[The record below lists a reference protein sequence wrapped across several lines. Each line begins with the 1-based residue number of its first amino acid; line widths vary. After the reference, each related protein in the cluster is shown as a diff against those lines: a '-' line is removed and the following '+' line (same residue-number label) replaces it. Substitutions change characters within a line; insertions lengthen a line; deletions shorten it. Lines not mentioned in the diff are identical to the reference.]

1 MRLARCA
8 RDPGHYRATTGTGY
22 SAEAMANGGPPP
34 CSDEPI
40 WNVWLAAFHAPSL
53 AVVDELGVFVA
64 LAEHSASATELASRL
79 GIELRATESMLG
91 LMTALGFL
99 TACDGRFALAE
110 VTRTYLLPTSPFY
123 WGGLLRWIRN
133 TPIDCN
139 KLIDGL
145 RRGNAASTSRVA
157 GLLWSAA
164 APPTGALISF
174 THAMHAHSFGLA
186 VRAAAALPLSGVTT
200 LLDVG
205 GGSGSYAIAMAL
217 RDPELRCTVFD
228 LPVVCEVSR
237 DYVASHG
244 VANRVSHHAA
254 NMFSD
259 PWPRGFDAVFMSDIF
274 HDWDDAK
281 CLTLA
286 EAAFATIPPGGR
298 LIVHEMLLDA
308 CKTSPRNAA
317 AYSMAMVFA
326 TEGRQRTARELT
338 GLLAAAGFASIAVTP
353 TAEGYAAIHGTKPA
367 PKL

>member
-1 MRLARCA
+1 M
-8 RDPGHYRATTGTGY
+8 
-22 SAEAMANGGPPP
+22 SNGGPPT
-34 CSDEPI
+34 CSDGPI

-53 AVVDELGVFVA
+53 AVADELGVFVA
-64 LAEHSASATELASRL
+64 LAGHSASATELASRL
-79 GIELRATESMLG
+79 GIEPRATAAMLG

-99 TACDGRFALAE
+99 TASDGRFALAD
-110 VTRTYLLPTSPFY
+110 VARTYLLPTSPFY
-123 WGGLLRWIRN
+123 WGGMLRWFRH

-145 RRGNAASTSRVA
+145 RRGNAASASRVA

-164 APPTGALISF
+164 EPPTDALIAF

-186 VRAAAALPLSGVTT
+186 VRVAAALPLSGVTK

-217 RDPELRCTVFD
+217 HDPELRCTVFD
-228 LPVVCEVSR
+228 LPVVCDVSR
-237 DYVASHG
+237 GYVATHG

-259 PWPRGFDAVFMSDIF
+259 PWPGEFDAVFMSDIF

-281 CLTLA
+281 CFALA
-286 EAAFATIPPGGR
+286 EAAFTALPAGGR
-298 LIVHEMLLDA
+298 LIVHEMLLDD

-326 TEGRQRTARELT
+326 TEGRQRTAHEFT
-338 GLLAAAGFASIAVTP
+338 DLLAAAGFASIAVTP
-353 TAEGYAAIHGTKPA
+353 TAEGYAAIYGTKPA
-367 PKL
+367 PKR